1 MFNTNNCQLSNN
13 IFSWLNV
20 VDADIKKIYLILNT
34 LNTNIFF
41 NSEEYIYKYR
51 KDINLNIDLIDIQIN
66 INILKIQ
73 KILIEI
79 KQIKTLNI
87 YEYSEIIKRSI
98 MFFNILLPI
107 IKEVTIFRAYMI
119 KVIEKKHLIDSSVG
133 NTGSRVSTN
142 ENKKRKLDKD

>member
-1 MFNTNNCQLSNN
+1 MKN
-13 IFSWLNV
+13 I
-20 VDADIKKIYLILNT
+20 
-34 LNTNIFF
+34 
-41 NSEEYIYKYR
+41 YIYKYR

-107 IKEVTIFRAYMI
+107 IKEVTNFRAYMI
-119 KVIEKKHLIDSSVG
+119 KVIEKKHLIDSSAG